1 MLVVEA
7 GDLVALAAALGWAG
21 TTVMARHISTMIP
34 AVWYNALRMTIGSV
48 VMLAAIPWTVAR
60 ADLSGVTG
68 WAFALLVISVG
79 AGFIVGD
86 TAFFESMRRI
96 GVARAAPIAG
106 CHPLVTAVLAVAFL
120 GEPITAALVL
130 GVMVIGVGVWLIT
143 TDKTA
148 NAVPT
153 RGVPSGFLAGVIL
166 ALVAAVTWASSTV
179 LVRPALREM
188 DPLTASTIRMPFGAL
203 VLLLVA
209 TRLRHV
215 DGRKLV
221 LKPGTIVWL
230 IAAGLMTVVS
240 GTLFLWSVELAG
252 AARTAALS
260 SASPIFS
267 ATIAVLLLGE
277 QMTMRLALGMGI
289 SLVGVLAIVVVG

>member
-1 MLVVEA
+1 
-7 GDLVALAAALGWAG
+7 
-21 TTVMARHISTMIP
+21 
-34 AVWYNALRMTIGSV
+34 
-48 VMLAAIPWTVAR
+48 
-60 ADLSGVTG
+60 
-68 WAFALLVISVG
+68 
-79 AGFIVGD
+79 
-86 TAFFESMRRI
+86 
-96 GVARAAPIAG
+96 VARAAPIAG
-106 CHPLVTAVLAVAFL
+106 CHPLVTAVLAVVFL
-120 GEPITAALVL
+120 GEPITLALVL

-148 NAVPT
+148 NVVPS
-153 RGVPSGFLAGVIL
+153 RGVPSGMLVGVIL
-166 ALVAAVTWASSTV
+166 ALIAAVTWASSTV
-179 LVRPALREM
+179 LVRPALREI
-188 DPLTASTIRMPFGAL
+188 DALTASTIRMPFGAL

-221 LKPGTIVWL
+221 LRPGTIAWL

-240 GTLFLWSVELAG
+240 GTLFLWSVELVG

-277 QMTMRLALGMGI
+277 QMTSRLALGMGI
-289 SLVGVLAIVVVG
+289 SLLGVLAIVVVG